1 MENNYYTKTEIDL
14 KFDAIQNELRYNR
27 ELTQLGFEKIN
38 ERFERVDERFERIND
53 RFERVNDRMDD
64 LLTKTQLM
72 FSNFRE
78 EQSLARVDELE
89 RERKIK
95 REFILWSIGTT
106 IALLAVLIPLI
117 IRS

>member
-27 ELTQLGFEKIN
+27 ELTQLGFEKLK
-38 ERFERVDERFERIND
+38 E
-53 RFERVNDRMDD
+53 RMDTVQ
-64 LLTKTQLM
+64 TKTELM

-78 EQSLARVDELE
+78 EQSLARIDELE

-106 IALLAVLIPLI
+106 IAILAVLIPLI

>member
-38 ERFERVDERFERIND
+38 ERFERVDERFER
-53 RFERVNDRMDD
+53 VNDRMDD

-78 EQSLARVDELE
+78 EQSLARIDELE

>member
-38 ERFERVDERFERIND
+38 ERFERVDERFER
-53 RFERVNDRMDD
+53 VNDRMDD

-78 EQSLARVDELE
+78 EQSLARIDELE

-117 IRS
+117 IHS

>member
-38 ERFERVDERFERIND
+38 ERFERVND
-53 RFERVNDRMDD
+53 RIDD
-64 LLTKTQLM
+64 MATKTQLM

-78 EQSLARVDELE
+78 EQSLARIDELE

>member
-38 ERFERVDERFERIND
+38 ERFERVDERFER
-53 RFERVNDRMDD
+53 VNDRMDD

-78 EQSLARVDELE
+78 EQSLARIDELE

-106 IALLAVLIPLI
+106 IAILAVLIPLI

>member
-1 MENNYYTKTEIDL
+1 MENNYYTKAEIDL

-27 ELTQLGFEKIN
+27 ELTHLGFEKIN
-38 ERFERVDERFERIND
+38 ERFERVND
-53 RFERVNDRMDD
+53 RIDD
-64 LLTKTQLM
+64 MATKTQLM

-78 EQSLARVDELE
+78 EQSLARIDELE

-117 IRS
+117 IHS

>member
-14 KFDAIQNELRYNR
+14 KFEAIQNELRYNR

-38 ERFERVDERFERIND
+38 ERFERVDERFER
-53 RFERVNDRMDD
+53 VNDRMDD

-78 EQSLARVDELE
+78 EQSLARIDELE

-106 IALLAVLIPLI
+106 IAILAVLIPLI

>member
-38 ERFERVDERFERIND
+38 ERFERVND
-53 RFERVNDRMDD
+53 RIDD
-64 LLTKTQLM
+64 MATKTQLM
-72 FSNFRE
+72 FSSFRE
-78 EQSLARVDELE
+78 EQSLARIDELE

-117 IRS
+117 IHS

>member
-27 ELTQLGFEKIN
+27 ELTQLGFEKLK
-38 ERFERVDERFERIND
+38 E
-53 RFERVNDRMDD
+53 RMDTVQ
-64 LLTKTQLM
+64 TKTELM

-78 EQSLARVDELE
+78 EQSLARIDELE

-106 IALLAVLIPLI
+106 VALLAVLIPLI